1 MTAQDD
7 SPDDDITPVSVYKM
21 EDVQRE
27 SDRVRESQYS
37 AAVPADRDDELLDH
51 SILPPSDDIKA

>member
-21 EDVQRE
+21 DDVQRE
-27 SDRVRESQYS
+27 NDRAREPQYS
-37 AAVPADRDDELLDH
+37 AAVPADHDNELLDH
-51 SILPPSDDIKA
+51 SIRPTSDDM